1 MLHNNQWKKL
11 VLQNVKFSSDGESA
25 NTGHNSGSIMSSV
38 PVMKSPRRCA
48 CALLVSVSVAL
59 DSEYTKR

>member
-38 PVMKSPRRCA
+38 PVVKSPMR